1 MPNELPLPPEL
12 RHLIEKREGQDRRSE
27 ERPETRDAQP
37 PETDAEADG
46 AADERRAGKDRRDQS
61 P

>member
-27 ERPETRDAQP
+27 KSPETGDAQP
-37 PETDAEADG
+37 PETDMEANDAEDN
-46 AADERRAGKDRRDQS
+46 RRGGNDRRNQS

>member
-12 RHLIEKREGQDRRSE
+12 RHLIEKREGEDRRSE
-27 ERPETRDAQP
+27 KRPETSDEQP
-37 PETDAEADG
+37 PETDAATDN
-46 AADERRAGKDRRDQS
+46 RRTGNDRRDQS